1 MDVVPDVVV
10 HQRGVQRFEVCVVH
24 ILKDEA
30 WGLGLGVTDHIKQ
43 LYDIGASTEVLQDFD
58 FSLDL
63 QQQIQAISRARLWKV
78 QQGAGVNGSPLPS
91 SSSLASGF

>member
-10 HQRGVQRFEVCVVH
+10 HQRGVQRLEVCVVH

-63 QQQIQAISRARLWKV
+63 QQQIQAISRARL
-78 QQGAGVNGSPLPS
+78 
-91 SSSLASGF
+91 